1 MRALPLLFVLLV
13 LSPHALATTLADGE
27 RLLARY
33 AEALNRK
40 DADTIAAL
48 LAPGT
53 RVSVRWLDA
62 SPPKQFTLDAAD
74 YVQQL
79 RALWKFSRQ
88 DRHRFGRITWQQT
101 GDGQWQATFTHQ
113 ETRQLQGQESG
124 QDSEVRVLLA
134 PRAEGLR
141 IVHIRTDTR
150 LW

>member
-1 MRALPLLFVLLV
+1 MRALSLFFVLLV
-13 LSPHALATTLADGE
+13 LSPFALAATPADGE

-62 SPPKQFTLDAAD
+62 SPPKQFTLDAAN

-88 DRHRFGRITWQQT
+88 DRHRFGRVAWEQNE
-101 GDGQWQATFTHQ
+101 DGQWQATFTHQ
-113 ETRQLQGQESG
+113 ETRQLQGQDSG